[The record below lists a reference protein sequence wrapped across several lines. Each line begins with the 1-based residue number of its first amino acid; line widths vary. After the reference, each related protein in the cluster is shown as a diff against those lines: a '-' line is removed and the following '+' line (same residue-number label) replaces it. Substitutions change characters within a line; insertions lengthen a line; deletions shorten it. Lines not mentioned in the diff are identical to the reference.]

1 MYVGDKLDIY
11 NDSAII
17 LEKKTPKKI
26 ISWITILIVLLSL
39 FVVFSII
46 PFNIYKPVY
55 GKVNITDNKTFVI
68 LNFNGSDFPFDK
80 SNKLYIKNKEYTYKV
95 VSIEDNL
102 VLLDINLDDNLKI
115 QNNIITMNILKN
127 RTTIFKIIK
136 NKIKKGFDI

>member
-1 MYVGDKLDIY
+1 MV
-11 NDSAII
+11 
-17 LEKKTPKKI
+17 
-26 ISWITILIVLLSL
+26 
-39 FVVFSII
+39 

-55 GKVNITDNKTFVI
+55 GKVNITNTGTLVE
-68 LNFNGSDFPFDK
+68 LNFSGSDFPFDN
-80 SNKLYIKNKEYTYKV
+80 SNKLYIKNKEYSYKV

-136 NKIKKGFDI
+136 NKIKKGFGIWKI